1 MEYNKVTE
9 SEVNGMRRPRRP
21 HRNGCNIGFILA
33 VCAFVGAAVC
43 LAIFSA
49 KCLLFIIAVAL
60 IVVGILLLKL

>member
-1 MEYNKVTE
+1 
-9 SEVNGMRRPRRP
+9 MRRPRRP
-21 HRNGCNIGFILA
+21 RKDGCGIGVILA
-33 VCAFVGAAVC
+33 ACAFVGAAIC